1 MFLQRSPSKFTGGIS
16 MLWKGMDLFYVN
28 NFLFKNFKFKN
39 KNNLNFLLYESA
51 RSAILHTLN
60 ILNVKSKDQVIVS
73 SFTCD
78 AVTKA
83 VINSGAKVVY
93 VDINKDLTMNDK
105 CVLEAINRNTKV
117 IILQNTF
124 GRLGLK
130 ISTINKIKKKK
141 ITIIED
147 SCLSVG
153 SKLKNNPLGQL
164 GDVSI
169 FSLEASKTITIGWGG
184 ALKINNPKYKKKI
197 INDYNALKS
206 INVFSDLRRLFQ
218 LFISLYF
225 LKHPNFFGNIIWYFL
240 YGTRI
245 FRKSNNKGRLNPK
258 KIGPLSG
265 QFFLYLFP
273 KFTKFYKKTNNNYI
287 FLINLIKKE
296 KLKCPIIQK
305 KNEFIVTPRVPLLVK
320 NKDKI
325 LKLAKKMK
333 IEIGNWFI
341 ESPPKYKLDQ
351 SIIHSYKTG
360 HWVSRR
366 IINIPSYFTLEKKEI
381 LKLKKL
387 IFHISLIENN

>member
-1 MFLQRSPSKFTGGIS
+1 MFLYRSPSKFTGGIS
-16 MLWKGMDLFYVN
+16 MQWKGMDLFYIN

-184 ALKINNPKYKKKI
+184 VLKINNPKYKKKI
-197 INDYNALKS
+197 ITDYNTLKS

-218 LFISLYF
+218 LFVSLYF
-225 LKHPNFFGNIIWYFL
+225 LKHPIFFGNIIWYFF

-245 FRKSNNKGRLNPK
+245 FRKSDTGNILFKI
-258 KIGPLSG
+258 KIGLLSKN
-265 QFFLYLFP
+265 FLLYLLPRFE
-273 KFTKFYKKTNNNYI
+273 KFYKITNKNYVD
-287 FLINLIKKE
+287 LINCINTANLE
-296 KLKCPIIQK
+296 CPVIQK
-305 KNEFIVTPRVPLLVK
+305 KNEFIVTPRIPILVK
-320 NKDKI
+320 NKDKVI
-325 LKLAKKMK
+325 QLANKMK
-333 IEIGNWFI
+333 IEIGEWFV
-341 ESPPKYKLDQ
+341 ESPPKFNLEK
-351 SIIHSYKTG
+351 SSVHSSQT
-360 HWVSRR
+360 SRLISQK
-366 IINIPSYFTLEKKEI
+366 IINIPCYFS
-381 LKLKKL
+381 LKKK
-387 IFHISLIENN
+387 